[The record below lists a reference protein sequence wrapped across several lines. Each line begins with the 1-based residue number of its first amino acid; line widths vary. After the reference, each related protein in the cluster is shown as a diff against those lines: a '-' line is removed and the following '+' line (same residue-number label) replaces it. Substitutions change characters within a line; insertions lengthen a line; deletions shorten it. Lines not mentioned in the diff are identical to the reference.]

1 MNTYSRFFFHPL
13 IYLFSYFIISLFVY
27 SPVWAQSCDPSCG
40 NPNECRDKIAKC
52 QEAWNQM
59 ETAKKPHVD
68 ALRKMESDIAAFQ
81 GRIKLLEVDLV
92 KKGAAIAAGEKE
104 IGGLLELATRR
115 ARQLYIR
122 VQSTNPLVTFLGSSN
137 IGAVLRSLAYQMAV
151 LDKDKKSITRTAI
164 SVKGL
169 EEKKKTLEVE
179 AASLAYLKQ
188 ETDKRAVS
196 VRTLVGEASAYQG
209 KLTSIIGSLTAK
221 QQSFLAQKLSG
232 LGLPTSLGAGPLYC
246 TDDRKLDPGFRP
258 GFAFFT
264 FGIPHRVGM
273 NQYGA
278 YGRAKDGHNYDRILR
293 AYFNFD
299 DYQDK
304 GSISIK
310 VNNGRGI
317 NQGSVIWTG
326 SLEEYVKRI
335 YEVPA
340 SWPAEV
346 LKAQA
351 IAARSYVLYSTDNGN
366 NSVCATQDCQV
377 FKTDPK
383 GGEWE
388 KAVNDTSGKVMV
400 QGGQV
405 VAAWFSSTDGGY
417 TFQNNDVW
425 GGSQKSWTKRMRDAN
440 GDVGSFS
447 DLLSKG
453 YDRDSPCFYAAQGF
467 RSEYAKSAW
476 LKEEEVADVVNVI
489 LLARKDGGTKEHL
502 YQPDKPNPAGTDSW
516 NRDKVRQELSSRG
529 VTPFTSVSDIRVSGV
544 NWGEGRVTQ
553 VMVSGNGGSASFD
566 GPEFK
571 DFFNL
576 RAPANIQIVGPLF
589 NVERK

>member
-1 MNTYSRFFFHPL
+1 MKTFMKG
-13 IYLFSYFIISLFVY
+13 LFIGLLVYWIIGLLDNSVVL
-27 SPVWAQSCDPSCG
+27 AQSCDPSCG
-40 NPNECRDKIAKC
+40 NPGECRDKIAKC

-68 ALRKMESDIAAFQ
+68 ALRKMESDIAVFQ
-81 GRIKLLEVDLV
+81 GRIKILEADLAR
-92 KKGAAIAAGEKE
+92 KAAAIAAGEKE
-104 IGGLLELATRR
+104 IGGLLTLATRR

-122 VQSTNPLVTFLGSSN
+122 VQTNNPLVTFLGSSN
-137 IGAVLRSLAYQMAV
+137 IGTVLRSLTYQMAV
-151 LDKDKKSITRTAI
+151 LDRDKKSITRTAI
-164 SVKGL
+164 SVKDL
-169 EEKKKTLEVE
+169 EDKKKTLEVE
-179 AASLAYLKQ
+179 AASLSYLKE
-188 ETDKRAVS
+188 ETDKRAAS
-196 VRTLVGEASAYQG
+196 VRKLVGEASAYQG

-258 GFAFFT
+258 AWAFFT

-304 GSISIK
+304 GSITIK

-317 NQGSVIWTG
+317 NQGSVTWTG
-326 SLEEYVKRI
+326 SLEDYVKRI

-340 SWPAEV
+340 SWPAEA

-351 IAARSYVLYSTDNGN
+351 IAARSYALYSTDNGN
-366 NSVCATQDCQV
+366 NSICATQDCQV
-377 FKTDPK
+377 FKTDAK
-383 GGEWE
+383 GGDWE
-388 KAVNDTSGKVMV
+388 RAVNDTSGKVMV

-405 VAAWFSSTDGGY
+405 IGAWFSSTDGGY

-425 GGSQKSWTKRMRDAN
+425 GGSQKSWTKRTRDTN

-476 LKEEEVADVVNVI
+476 LKEEEVADIVNVM
-489 LLARKDGGTKEHL
+489 LLASRDEGVTEHL

-516 NRDKVRQELSSRG
+516 TREKVRQELSSRG
-529 VTPFTSVSDIRVSGV
+529 ISPFTSISDIRTSGV
-544 NWGEGRVTQ
+544 DWGAGRVTQ
-553 VMVSGNGGSASFD
+553 IAVSGNAGTVTLD
-566 GPEFK
+566 GAKFK
-571 DFFNL
+571 DYFNL